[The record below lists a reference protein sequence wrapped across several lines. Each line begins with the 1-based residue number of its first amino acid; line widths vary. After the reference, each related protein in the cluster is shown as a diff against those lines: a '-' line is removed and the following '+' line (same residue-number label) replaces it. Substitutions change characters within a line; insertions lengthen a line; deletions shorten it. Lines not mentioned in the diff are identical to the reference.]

1 TTESPLLDER
11 RISTGATVAQTELEK
26 IPTARDP
33 WAILQ
38 TTPGVLTD
46 RINVGGNESGQQ
58 SQYVGPGAMGTQA
71 VWSVDGVVI
80 TDMAALG
87 SSPAYY
93 DFDAFEEMQVTTGGS
108 DTTIATGGVVLNMV
122 TKRGTNEWRGSGRYY
137 DTDQKWQSSS
147 NTGSVDFAPGQP
159 AFKQGNRIVNVR
171 DCGAEVGGPIIKDRL
186 WIWGSYGRQK
196 VSLLTIADVSDKT
209 DL

>member
-1 TTESPLLDER
+1 
-11 RISTGATVAQTELEK
+11 TGATVAQTELEK

-46 RINVGGNESGQQ
+46 RINVGGKESGQQ
-58 SQYVGPGAMGTQA
+58 AQYVGAGAMGSQA

-108 DTTIATGGVVLNMV
+108 EHTIATRGGGLHLV
-122 TKRGTNEWRGSGRYY
+122 TK
-137 DTDQKWQSSS
+137 
-147 NTGSVDFAPGQP
+147 
-159 AFKQGNRIVNVR
+159 
-171 DCGAEVGGPIIKDRL
+171 
-186 WIWGSYGRQK
+186 
-196 VSLLTIADVSDKT
+196 
-209 DL
+209 